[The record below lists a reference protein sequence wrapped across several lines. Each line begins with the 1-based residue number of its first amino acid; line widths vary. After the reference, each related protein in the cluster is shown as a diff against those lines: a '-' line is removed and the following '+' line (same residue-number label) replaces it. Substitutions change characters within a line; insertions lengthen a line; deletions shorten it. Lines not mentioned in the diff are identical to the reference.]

1 MTKQEIES
9 LQCIVDQIG
18 ARLDALMNFV
28 VAIEVKKAKPSAR
41 KSKPKAKSAK
51 H

>member
-18 ARLDALMNFV
+18 AGLDALMNFV
-28 VAIEVKKAKPSAR
+28 VAIEAKKAKPSAR
-41 KSKPKAKSAK
+41 KPPKKAKSAK
-51 H
+51 R